1 MWKACVIF
9 QGDMIG
15 DSKSRR
21 LTSDDDNGSVKVLL
35 WKSAS
40 QKDVNVGDKIRV
52 LDGTSNYDSYDKTN
66 TLSVNRPDQI
76 EVG

>member
-1 MWKACVIF
+1 
-9 QGDMIG
+9 MIG

-21 LTSDDDNGSVKVLL
+21 LTVDDDKGSVKVLL

-52 LDGTSNYDSYDKTN
+52 LDGTINFDNFDKTN
-66 TLSVNRPDQI
+66 TFSVNRSDQI
-76 EVG
+76 VVG